1 VSRELR
7 RHLKPHDK
15 GVYDADLAHARARDN
30 ARRQRV
36 GTLVLDPELR
46 ELVKDKLED
55 TWSPQQISAWLR
67 SEYPDRPEWLICH
80 ETIYQALYL
89 GRKGGLSRALT
100 AKLRTGRPLRKR
112 RRKATERTPRYV
124 APAVLIHRRPPIVE
138 ARTRIGDW
146 EGDLIVGKHSR
157 SAIGTLVDRTS
168 RAVRLIHL
176 SCGHGAEA
184 FTAAFADVLGAL
196 PEAARRTLTW
206 DQGSEMARHDVLA
219 EHFEEGVFFADPGS
233 PWQRGTNE
241 NTNGL
246 LRQFFPKGKDLSVYT
261 AEDLRR
267 AEKLLNSR
275 PRKILNW
282 HTPDLVFTRGIG

>member
-1 VSRELR
+1 
-7 RHLKPHDK
+7 
-15 GVYDADLAHARARDN
+15 
-30 ARRQRV
+30 
-36 GTLVLDPELR
+36 
-46 ELVKDKLED
+46 
-55 TWSPQQISAWLR
+55 
-67 SEYPDRPEWLICH
+67 
-80 ETIYQALYL
+80 
-89 GRKGGLSRALT
+89 
-100 AKLRTGRPLRKR
+100 
-112 RRKATERTPRYV
+112 
-124 APAVLIHRRPPIVE
+124 VLIHRRPPIVE
-138 ARTRIGDW
+138 TRTRIGDW

-157 SAIGTLVDRTS
+157 SAIGTLVNRTS

-176 SCGHGAEA
+176 PCGHSAEA

-261 AEDLRR
+261 VEDLRR